1 MKSEKTSREP
11 RAPEPTPIIFIV
23 DDDEAVR
30 AALGMLVHSCGYRAR
45 TLSSGSEFFAALAQ
59 AWPACLVVNS
69 KLCDMDGA
77 TLQHE
82 IARLRMDLPVIVTT
96 AYEDQAGTLQ
106 ATLDGARAVVAKPF
120 TSNELMSAISRLV
133 EPPRST
139 GSRFQAALMPGT

>member
-1 MKSEKTSREP
+1 MKAEKTSRES
-11 RAPEPTPIIFIV
+11 RAPEPPPIIFIV

-45 TLSSGSEFFAALAQ
+45 TCGSGSEFFAALAQ

-69 KLCDMDGA
+69 KLSDMDGA

-96 AYEDQAGTLQ
+96 AYEDQPGSLQ
-106 ATLDGARAVVAKPF
+106 AMLDGARAVVAKPF
-120 TSNELMSAISRLV
+120 TSNELMSAITRLV
-133 EPPRST
+133 KPSHST
-139 GSRFQAALMPGT
+139 ESELQAALVPGT